1 MVASIGRGI
10 RVSDDGS
17 SLIRC
22 VVQVPVY
29 FDNTKNQGKPGA
41 EVYKPDLSALHNSPT
56 DFDSSPHAI
65 NHLGLETPHNFA
77 AAKALVHAHEVIDTV

>member
-41 EVYKPDLSALHNSPT
+41 EVYKPDLSALQSFSM
-56 DFDSSPHAI
+56 DFDNSPHAI
-65 NHLGLETPHNFA
+65 NHLGLETPTFFLQQRERWCMPM
-77 AAKALVHAHEVIDTV
+77 K